1 MTTTTKRRRFVF
13 PDDGSAARS
22 PAERKL
28 EDVFTRFEPELLGT
42 LQHLLGNPDDARDAL
57 QEGFVRCWKKR
68 DALDEIANL
77 RAWVF
82 RVAYN
87 VGLDLLK
94 SGWRRRRKA
103 VAVEELEPAARDG
116 EPEERALERERL
128 VALRDAI
135 RRLEGKEK
143 DVFLLRQNG
152 ALTYEQIAQA
162 TGLPLGTVKTAM
174 RRALAKL
181 RTADEISAL
190 RVAERSDGR
199 VQSENE
205 SEDGTKSKKENES
218 ENKAEEK
225 TESETKEKSRE
236 NAAANG
242 DEKSAGSDA
251 AEAEQ

>member
-1 MTTTTKRRRFVF
+1 MTTTTKKRRFVF

-42 LQHLLGNPDDARDAL
+42 LQHLLGNLDDARDAL

-68 DALDEIANL
+68 DAVDEIANL

-135 RRLEGKEK
+135 RRLDGKEK

-190 RVAERSDGR
+190 RVAERSDER

>member
-1 MTTTTKRRRFVF
+1 MTTTTKKRRFVF

-42 LQHLLGNPDDARDAL
+42 LQHLLGNLDDARDAL

-68 DALDEIANL
+68 DAVDEIANL

-116 EPEERALERERL
+116 EPEERAFERERL
-128 VALRDAI
+128 AALRDAI

-190 RVAERSDGR
+190 RVAERSDER

-205 SEDGTKSKKENES
+205 SKDGTKSKKENES

>member
-1 MTTTTKRRRFVF
+1 MTTTTKKRRFVF
-13 PDDGSAARS
+13 PNDGSAART
-22 PAERKL
+22 PAELKL

-57 QEGFVRCWKKR
+57 QDGFVRCWKKR

-87 VGLDLLK
+87 VGLDVLK

-128 VALRDAI
+128 AALRDAI

-162 TGLPLGTVKTAM
+162 TGLPLGTVKTTM

-190 RVAERSDGR
+190 RVDERN
-199 VQSENE
+199 VEPAPNE
-205 SEDGTKSKKENES
+205 SETNETKN
-218 ENKAEEK
+218 
-225 TESETKEKSRE
+225 ETKEIKEKDRE

-242 DEKSAGSDA
+242 DGANAENGNDA
-251 AEAEQ
+251 TETER

>member
-1 MTTTTKRRRFVF
+1 MTTTTKKRRFVF
-13 PDDGSAARS
+13 PDDGSAART

-42 LQHLLGNPDDARDAL
+42 LQHLLGNADDARDAL
-57 QEGFVRCWKKR
+57 QDGFVRCWKKR

-103 VAVEELEPAARDG
+103 VAVEELEPTARDG

-128 VALRDAI
+128 AALRGAI

-181 RTADEISAL
+181 RAADEVDVL
-190 RVAERSDGR
+190 RAEERSGERDR
-199 VQSENE
+199 N
-205 SEDGTKSKKENES
+205 
-218 ENKAEEK
+218 
-225 TESETKEKSRE
+225 ESETKEKSRE

-242 DEKSAGSDA
+242 GESSPESVAQ
-251 AEAEQ
+251 EAER

>member
-13 PDDGSAARS
+13 PDDGSAART

-103 VAVEELEPAARDG
+103 VAVEEVEPTARDG

-128 VALRDAI
+128 AALRDAV

-152 ALTYEQIAQA
+152 ALTFEQIAQA

-181 RTADEISAL
+181 RAADEISGL
-190 RVAERSDGR
+190 RVEERNGVR
-199 VQSENE
+199 EQN
-205 SEDGTKSKKENES
+205 
-218 ENKAEEK
+218 
-225 TESETKEKSRE
+225 ESETKEKSRE
-236 NAAANG
+236 NASANG
-242 DEKSAGSDA
+242 DETSAERGA
-251 AEAEQ
+251 AEAER

>member
-1 MTTTTKRRRFVF
+1 MTTTTKKRRFVF
-13 PDDGSAARS
+13 PDGGSAART

-42 LQHLLGNPDDARDAL
+42 LQHLLGNADDARDAL
-57 QEGFVRCWKKR
+57 QDGFVRCWKKR

-103 VAVEELEPAARDG
+103 VAVEEIEPTARDG

-128 VALRDAI
+128 AALRDAI

-190 RVAERSDGR
+190 RAEERSVERD
-199 VQSENE
+199 QNE
-205 SEDGTKSKKENES
+205 SGS
-218 ENKAEEK
+218 
-225 TESETKEKSRE
+225 ESETKEKDRE
-236 NAAANG
+236 DAAANG
-242 DEKSAGSDA
+242 DGANAENGNDA
-251 AEAEQ
+251 TETER

>member
-1 MTTTTKRRRFVF
+1 MTTTTKKRRFVF
-13 PDDGSAARS
+13 PDDGSAART

-57 QEGFVRCWKKR
+57 QDGFVRCWKKR

-103 VAVEELEPAARDG
+103 VAVEELEPTARDG
-116 EPEERALERERL
+116 EPEERAIERERRA
-128 VALRDAI
+128 ALRDAI
-135 RRLEGKEK
+135 CRLEGKEK

-181 RTADEISAL
+181 RTADEISAS
-190 RVAERSDGR
+190 RVDERSGER
-199 VQSENE
+199 VQN
-205 SEDGTKSKKENES
+205 
-218 ENKAEEK
+218 
-225 TESETKEKSRE
+225 ESETKEIKEKDRE
-236 NAAANG
+236 DAAADGDVANAENG
-242 DEKSAGSDA
+242 NGA
-251 AEAEQ
+251 AETER

>member
-1 MTTTTKRRRFVF
+1 MTTTTKKRRFVF
-13 PDDGSAARS
+13 PDDGSAART

-42 LQHLLGNPDDARDAL
+42 LQHLLGNADDARDAL
-57 QEGFVRCWKKR
+57 QDGFVRCWKKR

-94 SGWRRRRKA
+94 SGWRRRRKT
-103 VAVEELEPAARDG
+103 VAVEEIEPAARDG

-128 VALRDAI
+128 AALRDAI

-181 RTADEISAL
+181 RTADEVSAL
-190 RVAERSDGR
+190 RVEGRSVERERDER
-199 VQSENE
+199 ERDE
-205 SEDGTKSKKENES
+205 SESES
-218 ENKAEEK
+218 E
-225 TESETKEKSRE
+225 KEKSRE
-236 NAAANG
+236 NAAADGGETNA
-242 DEKSAGSDA
+242 ESDA
-251 AEAEQ
+251 TEAKR

>member
-1 MTTTTKRRRFVF
+1 MTTTTKKRRFVF
-13 PDDGSAARS
+13 PDDGSAART

-42 LQHLLGNPDDARDAL
+42 LQHLLGNADDARDAL
-57 QEGFVRCWKKR
+57 QDGFVRCWKKR

-103 VAVEELEPAARDG
+103 VAVEEIEPTARDG

-128 VALRDAI
+128 AALRDAI
-135 RRLEGKEK
+135 RRLDGKEK

-190 RVAERSDGR
+190 RVEERNVEPS
-199 VQSENE
+199 QNE
-205 SEDGTKSKKENES
+205 SS
-218 ENKAEEK
+218 
-225 TESETKEKSRE
+225 TKEIKEKDRE
-236 NAAANG
+236 NAASDGDGTSAENG
-242 DEKSAGSDA
+242 NDA
-251 AEAEQ
+251 AETER

>member
-1 MTTTTKRRRFVF
+1 MTTTTKKRRFVF

-68 DALDEIANL
+68 DAVDEIANL

-135 RRLEGKEK
+135 RRLDGKEK

-181 RTADEISAL
+181 RTADEISAS
-190 RVAERSDGR
+190 RVDERSGER
-199 VQSENE
+199 VQN
-205 SEDGTKSKKENES
+205 
-218 ENKAEEK
+218 
-225 TESETKEKSRE
+225 ESETKEIKEKDRE
-236 NAAANG
+236 DAAADGDGANAENG
-242 DEKSAGSDA
+242 NGA
-251 AEAEQ
+251 AETER

>member
-1 MTTTTKRRRFVF
+1 MTTTTKKRRFVF
-13 PDDGSAARS
+13 PNDGSAART

-68 DALDEIANL
+68 DAVDEIANL

-128 VALRDAI
+128 AALRDAI
-135 RRLEGKEK
+135 RRLDEKEK

-162 TGLPLGTVKTAM
+162 TGLPVGTVKTAM

-181 RTADEISAL
+181 RTADEIAVL
-190 RVAERSDGR
+190 RAEERSGER
-199 VQSENE
+199 EQNE
-205 SEDGTKSKKENES
+205 SGS
-218 ENKAEEK
+218 
-225 TESETKEKSRE
+225 ESETKEKDRE
-236 NAAANG
+236 NAAADGDGASAENG
-242 DEKSAGSDA
+242 NDA
-251 AEAEQ
+251 AETER

>member
-1 MTTTTKRRRFVF
+1 MTTTTKKRRFVF
-13 PDDGSAARS
+13 PDDGSAART

-68 DALDEIANL
+68 DAVDEIANL

-103 VAVEELEPAARDG
+103 VAVEELEPTARDG
-116 EPEERALERERL
+116 EPEERAIERERRA
-128 VALRDAI
+128 ALRDAI
-135 RRLEGKEK
+135 CRLEGKEK

-181 RTADEISAL
+181 RTADEISAS
-190 RVAERSDGR
+190 RVDERSGER
-199 VQSENE
+199 VQN
-205 SEDGTKSKKENES
+205 
-218 ENKAEEK
+218 
-225 TESETKEKSRE
+225 ESETKEIKEKDRE
-236 NAAANG
+236 DAAADGDGANAENG
-242 DEKSAGSDA
+242 NGA
-251 AEAEQ
+251 AETER

>member
-1 MTTTTKRRRFVF
+1 MTTTTKKRRFVF
-13 PDDGSAARS
+13 SDGGSAART

-42 LQHLLGNPDDARDAL
+42 LQHLLGNADDARDAL

-103 VAVEELEPAARDG
+103 VAVEELEPTARDG

-128 VALRDAI
+128 AALRDAI
-135 RRLEGKEK
+135 RRLDGKEK

-190 RVAERSDGR
+190 RVEERNVEPS
-199 VQSENE
+199 QNE
-205 SEDGTKSKKENES
+205 SS
-218 ENKAEEK
+218 
-225 TESETKEKSRE
+225 TKEIKEKDRE
-236 NAAANG
+236 NAASDGDGTSAENG
-242 DEKSAGSDA
+242 NDA
-251 AEAEQ
+251 AETER

>member
-1 MTTTTKRRRFVF
+1 MTTTTKKRRFVF
-13 PDDGSAARS
+13 PDDGSAART

-57 QEGFVRCWKKR
+57 QDGFVRCWKKR

-128 VALRDAI
+128 AALRDAI

-162 TGLPLGTVKTAM
+162 TGLPLGTVKTTM

-190 RVAERSDGR
+190 RVDERN
-199 VQSENE
+199 VEPAPNE
-205 SEDGTKSKKENES
+205 SETNETKN
-218 ENKAEEK
+218 
-225 TESETKEKSRE
+225 ETKEIKEKDRE

-242 DEKSAGSDA
+242 DGANAENGNDA
-251 AEAEQ
+251 TETER

>member
-1 MTTTTKRRRFVF
+1 MTTTTKKRRFVF
-13 PDDGSAARS
+13 PDGGSAART

-42 LQHLLGNPDDARDAL
+42 LQHLLGNADDARDAL
-57 QEGFVRCWKKR
+57 QDGFVRCWKKR

-103 VAVEELEPAARDG
+103 VAVEEIEPTATDG

-128 VALRDAI
+128 AALRDAI

-190 RVAERSDGR
+190 RAEERSVERD
-199 VQSENE
+199 QNE
-205 SEDGTKSKKENES
+205 SGS
-218 ENKAEEK
+218 
-225 TESETKEKSRE
+225 ESETKEKDRE
-236 NAAANG
+236 DAAANG
-242 DEKSAGSDA
+242 DGANAENGNDA
-251 AEAEQ
+251 TETER

>member
-1 MTTTTKRRRFVF
+1 MTTTTKKRRFVF
-13 PDDGSAARS
+13 PDDGSAART

-42 LQHLLGNPDDARDAL
+42 LQHLLGNADDARDAL
-57 QEGFVRCWKKR
+57 QDGFVRCWKKR

-103 VAVEELEPAARDG
+103 VAVEELESTARDG

-128 VALRDAI
+128 AALRDAI

-162 TGLPLGTVKTAM
+162 TGLPVGTVKTAM

-181 RTADEISAL
+181 RAADEIAVL
-190 RVAERSDGR
+190 RAEERSGER
-199 VQSENE
+199 VQN
-205 SEDGTKSKKENES
+205 
-218 ENKAEEK
+218 
-225 TESETKEKSRE
+225 ESETKEIKEKDRE
-236 NAAANG
+236 NAAADGDGASAENG
-242 DEKSAGSDA
+242 NDA
-251 AEAEQ
+251 AETER

>member
-1 MTTTTKRRRFVF
+1 MTTTTKKRRFVF

-42 LQHLLGNPDDARDAL
+42 LQHLLGNLDDARDAL

-68 DALDEIANL
+68 DAVDEIANL

-128 VALRDAI
+128 AALRDAI

-181 RTADEISAL
+181 RAADEISAL
-190 RVAERSDGR
+190 RVAERSDER
-199 VQSENE
+199 VQSEKA
-205 SEDGTKSKKENES
+205 SEDGTKSKTENES

-242 DEKSAGSDA
+242 DEKSAESDA

>member
-1 MTTTTKRRRFVF
+1 MTTTTKKRRFVF
-13 PDDGSAARS
+13 PDDGSAART

-57 QEGFVRCWKKR
+57 QDGFVRCWKKR

-103 VAVEELEPAARDG
+103 VAVEELEPTARDG
-116 EPEERALERERL
+116 EPEERAIERERRA
-128 VALRDAI
+128 ALRDAI
-135 RRLEGKEK
+135 CRLEGKEK

-181 RTADEISAL
+181 RTADEISAS
-190 RVAERSDGR
+190 RVDERSGER
-199 VQSENE
+199 VQN
-205 SEDGTKSKKENES
+205 
-218 ENKAEEK
+218 
-225 TESETKEKSRE
+225 ESETKEIKEKDRE
-236 NAAANG
+236 DAAADG
-242 DEKSAGSDA
+242 DA
-251 AEAEQ
+251 ANAENGNGAAETER

>member
-1 MTTTTKRRRFVF
+1 MTTTTKKRRFVF
-13 PDDGSAARS
+13 SGDGLAART

-128 VALRDAI
+128 AALRDAV

-181 RTADEISAL
+181 RTTDEISAL
-190 RVAERSDGR
+190 RVEEQGGERRQEG
-199 VQSENE
+199 
-205 SEDGTKSKKENES
+205 
-218 ENKAEEK
+218 
-225 TESETKEKSRE
+225 SETKEKGRE
-236 NAAANG
+236 NATADGETNA
-242 DEKSAGSDA
+242 ESVAT
-251 AEAEQ
+251 EAEQ

>member
-1 MTTTTKRRRFVF
+1 MTTTTKKRRFVF

-68 DALDEIANL
+68 DAVDEIANL

-128 VALRDAI
+128 AALRDAI

-190 RVAERSDGR
+190 RVEERSVERD
-199 VQSENE
+199 QNE
-205 SEDGTKSKKENES
+205 SG
-218 ENKAEEK
+218 A
-225 TESETKEKSRE
+225 ESETTEKDRE
-236 NAAANG
+236 NAAADG
-242 DEKSAGSDA
+242 DGTSAANDRNA
-251 AEAEQ
+251 AETER

>member
-1 MTTTTKRRRFVF
+1 MTTTPKKRRFVF
-13 PDDGSAARS
+13 PDDGSAART

-57 QEGFVRCWKKR
+57 QDGFVRCWKKR

-103 VAVEELEPAARDG
+103 VAVEELEPTARDG
-116 EPEERALERERL
+116 EPEERAIERERRA
-128 VALRDAI
+128 ALRDAI
-135 RRLEGKEK
+135 CRLEGTEK

-181 RTADEISAL
+181 RTADEISAS
-190 RVAERSDGR
+190 RVDERSGER
-199 VQSENE
+199 VQN
-205 SEDGTKSKKENES
+205 
-218 ENKAEEK
+218 
-225 TESETKEKSRE
+225 ESETKEIKEKDRE
-236 NAAANG
+236 DAAADG
-242 DEKSAGSDA
+242 DA
-251 AEAEQ
+251 ANAENGNGAAETER

>member
-68 DALDEIANL
+68 DAVDEIANL
-77 RAWVF
+77 RAWIF

-87 VGLDLLK
+87 VGLDFLK

-103 VAVEELEPAARDG
+103 VAVEELEPTARDG

-128 VALRDAI
+128 AALRDAT

-181 RTADEISAL
+181 RAADEISAL
-190 RVAERSDGR
+190 RVEERNVERERS
-199 VQSENE
+199 
-205 SEDGTKSKKENES
+205 
-218 ENKAEEK
+218 
-225 TESETKEKSRE
+225 ESETKDKSRE
-236 NAAANG
+236 NAAASG
-242 DEKSAGSDA
+242 DETSAERDA
-251 AEAEQ
+251 AEAKQ

>member
-1 MTTTTKRRRFVF
+1 MTTTTKKRRFVF
-13 PDDGSAARS
+13 PDDGSAART

-57 QEGFVRCWKKR
+57 QDGFVRCWKKR

-87 VGLDLLK
+87 VGLDVLK

-128 VALRDAI
+128 AALRDAI

-162 TGLPLGTVKTAM
+162 TGLPLGTVKTTM

-190 RVAERSDGR
+190 RVDERN
-199 VQSENE
+199 VEPAPNE
-205 SEDGTKSKKENES
+205 SETNETKN
-218 ENKAEEK
+218 
-225 TESETKEKSRE
+225 ETKEIKEKDRE

-242 DEKSAGSDA
+242 DGANAENGNDA
-251 AEAEQ
+251 TETER

>member
-1 MTTTTKRRRFVF
+1 MTTTTKKRRFVF
-13 PDDGSAARS
+13 PDDGSAART

-68 DALDEIANL
+68 DAVDEIANL

-128 VALRDAI
+128 AALRDAI
-135 RRLEGKEK
+135 RRLDEKEK

-162 TGLPLGTVKTAM
+162 TGLPVGTVKTAM

-181 RTADEISAL
+181 RTADEIAVL
-190 RVAERSDGR
+190 RAEERSGER
-199 VQSENE
+199 EQNE
-205 SEDGTKSKKENES
+205 SGS
-218 ENKAEEK
+218 
-225 TESETKEKSRE
+225 ESETKEKDRE
-236 NAAANG
+236 NAAADGDGASAENG
-242 DEKSAGSDA
+242 NDA
-251 AEAEQ
+251 AETER

>member
-1 MTTTTKRRRFVF
+1 MTTTTKKRRFVF

-68 DALDEIANL
+68 DAVDEIANL

-135 RRLEGKEK
+135 RRLDGKEK

-162 TGLPLGTVKTAM
+162 TGLPIGTVKTAM

-190 RVAERSDGR
+190 RVEERSGERD
-199 VQSENE
+199 QNE
-205 SEDGTKSKKENES
+205 SG
-218 ENKAEEK
+218 A
-225 TESETKEKSRE
+225 ESETTEKDRE
-236 NAAANG
+236 NAAADGDGASAEKGNG
-242 DEKSAGSDA
+242 A
-251 AEAEQ
+251 AETER

>member
-1 MTTTTKRRRFVF
+1 MTTTTKKRRFVF
-13 PDDGSAARS
+13 PDDGSAART

-57 QEGFVRCWKKR
+57 QDGFVRCWKKR

-103 VAVEELEPAARDG
+103 VAVEELEPTARDG
-116 EPEERALERERL
+116 EPEERAIERERRA
-128 VALRDAI
+128 ALRDAI
-135 RRLEGKEK
+135 CRLEGKEK

-181 RTADEISAL
+181 RTADEISAS
-190 RVAERSDGR
+190 RVDERSGER
-199 VQSENE
+199 VQN
-205 SEDGTKSKKENES
+205 
-218 ENKAEEK
+218 
-225 TESETKEKSRE
+225 ESETKEIKEKDRE
-236 NAAANG
+236 DAAADGDGANAENG
-242 DEKSAGSDA
+242 NGA
-251 AEAEQ
+251 AETER

>member
-1 MTTTTKRRRFVF
+1 MTTTTKKRRFVF
-13 PDDGSAARS
+13 PDDGSAART

-42 LQHLLGNPDDARDAL
+42 LQHLLGNADDARDAL
-57 QEGFVRCWKKR
+57 QDGFVRCWKKR

-87 VGLDLLK
+87 VGLDVLK

-103 VAVEELEPAARDG
+103 VAVEEIEPAARDG

-128 VALRDAI
+128 AALRDAV

-181 RTADEISAL
+181 RTADEIGAL
-190 RVAERSDGR
+190 RVEERRAERER
-199 VQSENE
+199 E
-205 SEDGTKSKKENES
+205 
-218 ENKAEEK
+218 
-225 TESETKEKSRE
+225 ESETKENSRE
-236 NAAANG
+236 NAAANDG
-242 DEKSAGSDA
+242 DTSAESVA
-251 AEAEQ
+251 TEAER

>member
-1 MTTTTKRRRFVF
+1 MTTTTKKRRFVF

-68 DALDEIANL
+68 DAVDEIANL

-128 VALRDAI
+128 AALRDAI

-162 TGLPLGTVKTAM
+162 TGLPVGTVKTAM

-190 RVAERSDGR
+190 RVAERSDER
-199 VQSENE
+199 DQNE
-205 SEDGTKSKKENES
+205 SG
-218 ENKAEEK
+218 A
-225 TESETKEKSRE
+225 ESETTEKDRE
-236 NAAANG
+236 NAAADGDGTSAANG
-242 DEKSAGSDA
+242 RNA
-251 AEAEQ
+251 AETER

>member
-1 MTTTTKRRRFVF
+1 MTTTTKKRRFVF

-42 LQHLLGNPDDARDAL
+42 LQHLLGNLDDARDAL

-68 DALDEIANL
+68 DAVDEIANL

-190 RVAERSDGR
+190 RVAERSDER

>member
-1 MTTTTKRRRFVF
+1 MTTTTKKRRFVF
-13 PDDGSAARS
+13 PDDGSAART

-42 LQHLLGNPDDARDAL
+42 LQHLLGNADDARDAL
-57 QEGFVRCWKKR
+57 QDGFVRCWKKR

-116 EPEERALERERL
+116 EPEERTLERERL
-128 VALRDAI
+128 AALRDAI

-162 TGLPLGTVKTAM
+162 TGLPIGTVKTAM

-190 RVAERSDGR
+190 RVEERRSER
-199 VQSENE
+199 VQNE
-205 SEDGTKSKKENES
+205 SGS
-218 ENKAEEK
+218 
-225 TESETKEKSRE
+225 ESETKEKDRE
-236 NAAANG
+236 NAAADG
-242 DEKSAGSDA
+242 DEASAENGNGA
-251 AEAEQ
+251 AETER

>member
-1 MTTTTKRRRFVF
+1 MTTTTKKRRFVF
-13 PDDGSAARS
+13 PDDGSAART

-42 LQHLLGNPDDARDAL
+42 LQHLLGNADDARDAL
-57 QEGFVRCWKKR
+57 QDGFVRCWKKR

-103 VAVEELEPAARDG
+103 VAVEEFEPTARDG
-116 EPEERALERERL
+116 EPEERALERERRA
-128 VALRDAI
+128 ALRDAI

-190 RVAERSDGR
+190 RVDERN
-199 VQSENE
+199 VEPAPNE
-205 SEDGTKSKKENES
+205 SETNETKN
-218 ENKAEEK
+218 
-225 TESETKEKSRE
+225 ETKEIKEKDRE
-236 NAAANG
+236 NAAADDDGANAENG
-242 DEKSAGSDA
+242 NGA
-251 AEAEQ
+251 AETER

>member
-1 MTTTTKRRRFVF
+1 MTTTTKKRRFVF

-68 DALDEIANL
+68 DAVDEIANL

-128 VALRDAI
+128 AALRDAI
-135 RRLEGKEK
+135 RRLDGKEK

-190 RVAERSDGR
+190 RVEERSVERD
-199 VQSENE
+199 QNE
-205 SEDGTKSKKENES
+205 SG
-218 ENKAEEK
+218 A
-225 TESETKEKSRE
+225 ESETTEKDRE
-236 NAAANG
+236 NAAADG
-242 DEKSAGSDA
+242 DGTSAANDRNA
-251 AEAEQ
+251 AETER

>member
-1 MTTTTKRRRFVF
+1 MTTTTKKRRFVF

-68 DALDEIANL
+68 DAVDEIANL

-128 VALRDAI
+128 AALRDAI
-135 RRLEGKEK
+135 RRLDGKEK

-162 TGLPLGTVKTAM
+162 TGLPVGTVKTAM

-190 RVAERSDGR
+190 RVEERSVERD
-199 VQSENE
+199 QNE
-205 SEDGTKSKKENES
+205 SG
-218 ENKAEEK
+218 A
-225 TESETKEKSRE
+225 ESETTEKDRE
-236 NAAANG
+236 NAAADG
-242 DEKSAGSDA
+242 DGTSAANDRNA
-251 AEAEQ
+251 AETER

>member
-1 MTTTTKRRRFVF
+1 MTTTTKKRRFVF
-13 PDDGSAARS
+13 PDDGSAART

-57 QEGFVRCWKKR
+57 QDGFVRCWKKR

-128 VALRDAI
+128 AALRDAI

-162 TGLPLGTVKTAM
+162 TGLPLGTVKTTM

-190 RVAERSDGR
+190 RVDERN
-199 VQSENE
+199 VEPAPNE
-205 SEDGTKSKKENES
+205 SETNETKN
-218 ENKAEEK
+218 
-225 TESETKEKSRE
+225 ETKEIKEKDRE

-242 DEKSAGSDA
+242 DGAN
-251 AEAEQ
+251 AENGNGATETER

>member
-1 MTTTTKRRRFVF
+1 MTTTTKKRRFVF
-13 PDDGSAARS
+13 PDDGSAART

-42 LQHLLGNPDDARDAL
+42 LQHLLGNADDARDAL
-57 QEGFVRCWKKR
+57 QDGFVRCWKKR

-87 VGLDLLK
+87 VGLDVLK

-103 VAVEELEPAARDG
+103 VAVEEIEPAARDG

-128 VALRDAI
+128 AALRDAV

-181 RTADEISAL
+181 RTADEIGAL
-190 RVAERSDGR
+190 RVEERRAERER
-199 VQSENE
+199 E
-205 SEDGTKSKKENES
+205 
-218 ENKAEEK
+218 
-225 TESETKEKSRE
+225 ESETKENSRE
-236 NAAANG
+236 NAAANDG
-242 DEKSAGSDA
+242 ETSAERGA

>member
-1 MTTTTKRRRFVF
+1 MTTTTKKRRFVF

-68 DALDEIANL
+68 DAVDEIANL
-77 RAWVF
+77 RAWIF

-87 VGLDLLK
+87 VGLDFLK

-103 VAVEELEPAARDG
+103 VAVEELEPAERDG

-135 RRLEGKEK
+135 RRFEGKEK

-205 SEDGTKSKKENES
+205 SEDGTKSKTENES

-242 DEKSAGSDA
+242 DEKSAESDA

>member
-1 MTTTTKRRRFVF
+1 MTTTTKKRRFVF

-57 QEGFVRCWKKR
+57 QDGFVRCWKKR

-103 VAVEELEPAARDG
+103 VAVEELEPTARDG
-116 EPEERALERERL
+116 EPEERAIERERRA
-128 VALRDAI
+128 ALRDAI
-135 RRLEGKEK
+135 CRLEGKEK

-181 RTADEISAL
+181 RTADEISAS
-190 RVAERSDGR
+190 RVDERSGER
-199 VQSENE
+199 VQN
-205 SEDGTKSKKENES
+205 
-218 ENKAEEK
+218 
-225 TESETKEKSRE
+225 ESETKEIKEKDRE
-236 NAAANG
+236 DAAADGDGANAENG
-242 DEKSAGSDA
+242 NGA
-251 AEAEQ
+251 AETER

>member
-1 MTTTTKRRRFVF
+1 MTTTTKKRRFVF
-13 PDDGSAARS
+13 PDDGSAART

-42 LQHLLGNPDDARDAL
+42 LQHLLGNADDARDAL
-57 QEGFVRCWKKR
+57 QDGFVRCWKKR

-87 VGLDLLK
+87 VGLDVLK

-116 EPEERALERERL
+116 EPEERAFERERL
-128 VALRDAI
+128 AALRDAI

-181 RTADEISAL
+181 RAADEISAL
-190 RVAERSDGR
+190 RVAERSDER
-199 VQSENE
+199 VQRENE